1 MQALARSRYVREP
14 VEVTIL
20 TGLPLPLRID
30 RVIPR
35 EFTHPQ
41 WRDFEKAKV
50 LPLTQREYTRL
61 WPEIWKD
68 HRSAYRWATDNAR
81 QWREQHTA
89 LVIEYRITGA
99 RGPKKTALVDGMSAV
114 SELGDV
120 VQCDLVDDPRNDWAV
135 TQRELRDMLAREPME
150 LEEWEME
157 AVAELEVA
165 SGIERTIEIE
175 TTGGEAWVKA
185 EDCEF
190 QWPWMSSQFR
200 N

>member
-1 MQALARSRYVREP
+1 V
-14 VEVTIL
+14 
-20 TGLPLPLRID
+20 
-30 RVIPR
+30 
-35 EFTHPQ
+35 
-41 WRDFEKAKV
+41 
-50 LPLTQREYTRL
+50 
-61 WPEIWKD
+61 
-68 HRSAYRWATDNAR
+68 
-81 QWREQHTA
+81 A
-89 LVIEYRITGA
+89 LVIEYRIKGA
-99 RGPKKTALVDGMSAV
+99 RGPKKKALVDGMSAV

-165 SGIERTIEIE
+165 SGRSVGFERIIEIE
-175 TTGGEAWVKA
+175 TAGGEAWIKA

-190 QWPWMSSQFR
+190 HWPWMS